1 MSASPTSSLGQMA
14 RDTGVLIGGGLLAI
28 LVIVGVLAPFLGTK
42 NPLFINPIARLQMPS
57 WQYWFGTDML
67 GRDVFSRAVYGART
81 SIVVGVTVSTLSV
94 AVGLVI
100 GLVSGYFPWVDAVV
114 ARIMDGVMAIP
125 AILLAIALIALSGA
139 SLLTVIV
146 ALTIPEVPRVVRLV
160 RSVVLIAREEPYI
173 EAAISLG
180 TSTPLILGRHILPN
194 VVAPL
199 NVQGTYI
206 AASAMLLEAI
216 LSFLGIGLPPEMP
229 SWGNIMADG
238 RAVFQIAPWIILFPG
253 ILLGIAILAMNVVGD
268 GLRDALDPRLA
279 RRI

>member
-125 AILLAIALIALSGA
+125 AILLAIAVIALSGA

-216 LSFLGIGLPPEMP
+216 LSFLGIGLPPEIP

-253 ILLGIAILAMNVVGD
+253 ILLGIAILAMNILGD